1 MESGSGSIVVK
12 FLYYSRSVKYTLKVE
27 YDKLQIQSVTLEQYH
42 THTHTHTHTRGRGKR
57 EKLANRLVV

>member
-42 THTHTHTHTRGRGKR
+42 THTHTRGRGKR